1 MPNVIKKTSANV
13 MKKVSELKAEAQFQK
28 RLNVAYSLLTR
39 KVTPTINKI
48 SAQWRE
54 EGYPTRSVWNKMTY
68 YLQETILEIGNAI
81 HKAKSSHEAGTIKSK
96 ALLKKS
102 IQLIRGAELSGS
114 DTSYINAILSD
125 LIERVEQAV
134 EIWKYSTKEISK
146 KYSDWTY

>member
-1 MPNVIKKTSANV
+1 MPNIIKKA
-13 MKKVSELKAEAQFQK
+13 SELKAEAQFQK

-81 HKAKSSHEAGTIKSK
+81 QKAKSSHEGGTLKAK

-102 IQLIRGAELSGS
+102 IQLIRGAEMSGS
-114 DTSYINAILSD
+114 DASYINAILSD
-125 LIERVEQAV
+125 LIERVDQAV
-134 EIWKYSTKEISK
+134 EIWKYSMKEISK
-146 KYSDWTY
+146 KYSDWMY